1 MAAVCVFC
9 ASSNLVEA
17 RYLDLAREVGFRLAQ
32 AGHSL
37 VSGGGRVGMMGTV
50 AAGARAGGGH
60 TVGVIPEPL
69 VRLEVSDTES
79 DELITT
85 ADMAER
91 KVVMLAKADSFLIL
105 PGGLGTLDEFFE
117 VWTLRT
123 LHLHAKTVVILDPDS
138 FYTGLLEWLAGLVPK
153 NFVRSEA
160 LAALTVVRT
169 VDAAI
174 AAVS

>member
-1 MAAVCVFC
+1 VAAVCVFC
-9 ASSNLVEA
+9 ASSTRVDR
-17 RYLDLAREVGFRLAQ
+17 RYLELAHEVGQRLAL

-50 AAGARAGGGH
+50 AAGARSAGGH
-60 TVGVIPEPL
+60 TLGIIPEAL
-69 VRLEVSDTES
+69 IRLEVGDTDS

-91 KVVMLAKADSFLIL
+91 KVVMMAKADSFLVL
-105 PGGLGTLDEFFE
+105 PGGLGTLDELFE
-117 VWTLRT
+117 VWTTLILRQ
-123 LHLHAKTVVILDPDS
+123 HAKPVVVLDPDG
-138 FYTGLLEWLAGLVPK
+138 FYRGLLDWLASLVPTH
-153 NFVRSEA
+153 FVPADA
-160 LAALTVVRT
+160 LAALTVVTT